1 MPFELDIFQKAG
13 ALMSHAQ
20 ARQSVV
26 SENIAHADTP
36 GYRAKDIQVF
46 SDVYKGATPISGIA
60 TQTRPGH
67 GSRADSP
74 HAAQLFTIDSGGTES
89 PNGNTVTLEDQM
101 IRGVEAQRAHSR
113 AVAVYDKSM
122 DILRTALG
130 RGR

>member
-1 MPFELDIFQKAG
+1 MPFELDIFRKAG
-13 ALMSHAQ
+13 ALMAHAQ
-20 ARQSVV
+20 ARQAVV

-36 GYRAKDIQVF
+36 GYRARDIQAF
-46 SDVYKGATPISGIA
+46 SDVYQGSKAELDRAMTTRDGHRMREDQAAAHRFAEYVAPGI
-60 TQTRPGH
+60 
-67 GSRADSP
+67 
-74 HAAQLFTIDSGGTES
+74 ES
-89 PNGNTVTLEDQM
+89 PDGNTVTLEDQM